1 MTLNQQVYSICAGGV
16 FLQQLSEMV
25 IKRRKAVLILALI
38 LCILSLFAMQH
49 VKVNYDLASY
59 LPESAPSTKALKLLG
74 EGLPNL
80 QVYVPDISPQQALEA
95 KEALKQVPGVQ
106 QVMWLDDVTDL
117 RGIPFESLP
126 ADQVAPY
133 YAKGGAL
140 FQLTADM
147 EQSVQVFDGVR
158 AAFPASIAQGEV
170 ANQAQVQSV
179 SMGEISSIMIYVLP
193 LLFIILLLSTRHWVE
208 PLLFLLAIGVAIVL
222 NEGTNIIFGQVSFVT
237 QACSAVL
244 QLAVSI
250 DYAVFLLHRFAEF
263 REEGMDAPTAMKLA
277 MQKAASAI
285 AASAMTTVFGF
296 LALLAMR
303 YGMGRD
309 MGIVLAK
316 GVLLSYV
323 SVMVVLPAA
332 AITFNKLIDRTA
344 HRSLMPSFEGF
355 GRVVVRY
362 GAPLAA
368 IMLVLLIPSY
378 MGQKHNEFLYGS
390 SGMHGAT
397 SSVTREAAQIN
408 QIFGRNQSILAMVP
422 EGEQARN
429 AQVSDRLKALPYVR
443 SVVSYAETVGVQI
456 PPLVL
461 PDAARSMLTANGH
474 DLIILTTD
482 LAPEGDLSFAAVQ
495 EMRGILDTEY
505 GNQAHLLGESVVNYD
520 LKDTITADNL
530 LVLLIGV
537 LAIGMVLLITFRNVT
552 IPLILLVIIE
562 GSIWLNMA
570 IPYFLGNPMNY
581 IGYQIV
587 SSVQLGAT
595 VDYGILLCQRYME
608 ARQTMD
614 KRQAAAWALSKSTGS
629 ILPPMMILTLA
640 GYTLYFVVVSNGVI
654 SQMGEIIGRGA
665 AVSGLMVLLVLP
677 TVLVWCDKLIMK
689 TRFGKR
695 EVVKE

>member
-1 MTLNQQVYSICAGGV
+1 MQR
-16 FLQQLSEMV
+16 LSELV
-25 IKRRKAVLILALI
+25 IKRRKAVLILAVI
-38 LCILSLFAMQH
+38 LCVLSVYAMRY
-49 VKVNYDLASY
+49 VKVNYDIASY
-59 LPESAPSTKALKLLG
+59 LPESAPSTKALKLLD

-80 QVYVPDISPQQALEA
+80 QVYVPDVSPQQALQA
-95 KEALKQVPGVQ
+95 KETLKQLPGVK
-106 QVMWLDDVTDL
+106 QVMWLDDVIDL

-126 ADQVAPY
+126 EKQVAPY
-133 YAKGGAL
+133 YAKGSAL
-140 FQLTADM
+140 FQVTADM
-147 EQSVQVFDGVR
+147 ERSVQVLQGVR
-158 AAFPASIAQGEV
+158 SALPNSLTKGEA

-179 SMGEISSIMIYVLP
+179 SMGEISNIMLYVLP
-193 LLFIILLLSTRHWVE
+193 LLLIILLLSTKHWIE
-208 PLLFLLAIGVAIVL
+208 PLLFLLAIGVAILL
-222 NEGTNIIFGQVSFVT
+222 NEGTNIILGQVSFVT

-263 REEGMDAPTAMKLA
+263 REEGMDAPTAMKHA
-277 MQKAASAI
+277 MQMAASAI

-309 MGIVLAK
+309 MGLVLAK
-316 GVLLSYV
+316 GVLLSYI

-332 AITFNKLIDRTA
+332 AITFSKLITRTA
-344 HRSLMPSFEGF
+344 HRSLIPSFKRF

-362 GAPLAA
+362 GVPLAA
-368 IMLVLLIPSY
+368 IMLVLLVPAY
-378 MGQKHNEFLYGS
+378 MGQKNNEFLYGS

-397 SSVTREAAQIN
+397 SPVTLEAEQIN
-408 QIFGRNQSILAMVP
+408 EVFGRNQSILAMVP
-422 EGEQARN
+422 EGQPART
-429 AQVSDRLKALPYVR
+429 AQVSNQLKALPYVR

-456 PPLVL
+456 PPMVL
-461 PDAARSMLTANGH
+461 PDSARSMLNTKGY

-482 LAPEGDLSFAAVQ
+482 LAPEGERSFAAVTK
-495 EMRGILDTEY
+495 MRGILDTAY
-505 GNQAHLLGESVVNYD
+505 PGQTHLLGESVVNYD

-530 LVLLIGV
+530 PVLLIG
-537 LAIGMVLLITFRNVT
+537 LAAIGLVLLITFRNLT
-552 IPLILLVIIE
+552 IPLILLIIIE

-595 VDYGILLCQRYME
+595 VDYGILLSQRYME

-614 KRQAAAWALSKSTGS
+614 KRQAAVWALSKSTGS
-629 ILPPMMILTLA
+629 ILPPMLILTLA

-665 AVSGLMVLLVLP
+665 AVSGFMVLTVLP
-677 TVLVWCDKLIMK
+677 TVLIWCDKLIMK
-689 TRFGKR
+689 TQFGKQ
-695 EVVKE
+695 EAVKE